1 MTSSRR
7 FFVPEVIQASA
18 MDCGPASLK
27 CLLEG
32 FGIPVSYGRLR
43 EACQTDVDGTS
54 IDTLEEVA
62 AQLGLDAE
70 QVMLPLDHLLLPE
83 AQTLPAIVVVRLPNG
98 NTHFQV
104 VWRRHGSLLQCMDP
118 ASGRRWISCRTFLD
132 EVYVH
137 KTNVPA
143 EAWREWAATPTAQA
157 VFQRR
162 LQNLGIDGKN
172 LLNVALTDPT
182 WRSMAQLDAATRL
195 VQAIQD
201 SGGVRSG
208 RQCRKL
214 LGHFCQSDSNIPTD
228 FWSVLPIEHKDEL
241 QLKGAVLL
249 QVRGRLHK
257 SSLDVKLSSPDVP
270 ISPEI
275 AAALS
280 EKPARP
286 GFELLR
292 LLRADGVLSPL
303 LLLFTSLLA
312 AGGVILEAILF
323 RGLFDLGR
331 ELGLSGQR
339 LAAVGALLLFLL
351 VLLFLEFPVITSLLR
366 MGRRLET
373 RLRQAFLE
381 KIPRLSDRYFQSR
394 LMSDMTERSHM
405 IHRIRHLPELGGQLV
420 RSMFELILTA
430 IGIAWLDPAIAPLA
444 ALAAFVAIALPLL
457 AQPTVIERDLRVRTH
472 SGALSRYYLDS
483 LLGLVPI
490 QVHGAQRA
498 VRREHRELLT
508 GWAAAGLG
516 LQTVAVWFEALQFTV
531 GFGLAAWMLFSH
543 LARSAEAGAVL
554 LLIYWALNLPV
565 LGQEIAQIA
574 WQYPAYRN
582 RALRLLE
589 PLGALEEENSIHDGI
604 TNNGGA
610 GVPARA
616 EADSRQPD
624 VDSQAPVSIHL
635 DNVTIRAAGHTIL
648 HNITTRIPAAAHV
661 AIVGPSGAGKSSLV
675 GLLLG
680 WWRPVQGQVLI
691 DGRPITR
698 CLEELRR
705 HSAWVD
711 PAVQLWNRSF
721 LENIRYGSPDD
732 AANASSKEQPA
743 SMMQV
748 LDAAELRRVLERL
761 PDGFETHLGEGGAL
775 VSGGEG
781 QRVRLA
787 RALLRPGTRLVILD
801 EPFRGLD
808 RNQRRTL
815 LHRVRTLWNNV
826 TLLCITHDVSETLSF
841 ERVLLIED
849 GTIAED
855 GCPASLAANPAS
867 RYRALLDAE
876 LALQKTMWSS
886 VGWRRL
892 HLDYAT
898 LTEPVS
904 NAPNSTIAESSAES
918 PA

>member
-1 MTSSRR
+1 MTRR
-7 FFVPEVIQASA
+7 LFVPEVVQASA

-32 FGIPVSYGRLR
+32 FGVPVSYGRLR

-62 AQLGLDAE
+62 AQLGLAAE
-70 QVMLPLDHLLLPE
+70 QIMLPLDHLLLPE

-98 NTHFQV
+98 VTHFQV
-104 VWRRHGSLLQCMDP
+104 VWRRHGNLLQCMDP
-118 ASGRRWISCRTFLD
+118 ATGRRWITRQTFLD

-137 KTNVPA
+137 KTRVPT
-143 EAWREWAATPTAQA
+143 EAWREWAATPTAQGA
-157 VFQRR
+157 FRGR
-162 LQNLGIDGKN
+162 LQNLGVNGKN
-172 LLNVALTDPT
+172 LLNAALTDST
-182 WRSMAQLDAATRL
+182 WRSLAQLDAATRL
-195 VQAIQD
+195 VQSILE
-201 SGGVRSG
+201 SGGIRPG

-214 LGHFCQSDSNIPTD
+214 LDRFCQDDTKIPSDY
-228 FWSVLPIEHKDEL
+228 WSVRPAEHEGEL

-249 QVRGRLHK
+249 HVSGRLPK
-257 SSLDVKLSSPDVP
+257 SSLSADTV
-270 ISPEI
+270 SPEI

-286 GFELLR
+286 ERELLH
-292 LLRADGVLSPL
+292 LLRADGVLSPT

-323 RGLFDLGR
+323 RGLFDLSR

-339 LAAVGALLLFLL
+339 LAAVGAFLLLLL
-351 VLLFLEFPVITSLLR
+351 VLLFLEFPVIASLLR

-420 RSMFELILTA
+420 RSALELILTA
-430 IGIAWLDPAIAPLA
+430 VGIVWLDPALAPLA
-444 ALAAFVAIALPLL
+444 AVAALAAIVLPLL
-457 AQPTVIERDLRVRTH
+457 AQPVVIERDLRVRTH

-508 GWAAAGLG
+508 GWASAGLG
-516 LQTVAVWFEALQFTV
+516 LQTVAVWFEALQFAL

-543 LARSAEAGAVL
+543 LAHSAEAGAVL

-565 LGQEIAQIA
+565 LGQDIAQIA

-582 RALRLLE
+582 RTLRLLE
-589 PLGALEEENSIHDGI
+589 PLGALEEEHPINETGAPSLSR
-604 TNNGGA
+604 TLRQGGD
-610 GVPARA
+610 VPPAA
-616 EADSRQPD
+616 SDAADSPQSIA
-624 VDSQAPVSIHL
+624 DSPVAVHL

-648 HNITTRIPAAAHV
+648 HNITTKIPAGSHV

-680 WWRPVQGQVLI
+680 WWRSTQGQVLI
-691 DGRPITR
+691 DGVPIAQ
-698 CLEELRR
+698 CLEDLRR
-705 HSAWVD
+705 HTAWVD

-721 LENIRYGSPDD
+721 IDNIRYGSPDSD
-732 AANASSKEQPA
+732 TAIASEEQPA

-761 PDGFETHLGEGGAL
+761 PDGFETRLGEGGAL

-787 RALLRPGTRLVILD
+787 RGLLRPGTRMVVLD

-808 RNQRRTL
+808 RGQRRSL
-815 LHRVRTLWNNV
+815 LQRVRAVWQDV
-826 TLLCITHDVSETLSF
+826 TLLCITHDVSETMGF

-849 GTIAED
+849 GAIVED
-855 GCPASLAANPAS
+855 GSPAGLATDSAS

-876 LALQKTMWSS
+876 IALQKTMWS
-886 VGWRRL
+886 GEAWRRL
-892 HLDYAT
+892 YLDNAT
-898 LTEPVS
+898 LTEAASGGPIKLPTEFQS
-904 NAPNSTIAESSAES
+904 
-918 PA
+918 